1 MKLLA
6 AVAIVAT
13 ALAGAS
19 LAAASD
25 VPPSITQVRATVPF
39 IEAYAVRHHGYQG
52 MTVAKLRAIERMI
65 RGVAVRSATKRSYCL
80 ESTNRPYVH
89 KPGPR
94 TDLRTGHCGERGVP
108 VVIP

>member
-1 MKLLA
+1 MRRITTA
-6 AVAIVAT
+6 AIVAT

-25 VPPSITQVRATVPF
+25 VPPSITHVRAAVPV

-52 MTVAKLRAIERMI
+52 MTVAKLRAIYPAI
-65 RGVAVRSATKRSYCL
+65 RGVAIRSATKRSYCL
-80 ESTNRPYVH
+80 ESRTRPYVH

-94 TDLRTGHCGERGVP
+94 TDLRTGHCGERGEP